1 MNKALSR
8 NVDSNIKKVG
18 IISGYQMKEID
29 SSGNPTSSKSTLLIE
44 SGGKF
49 SLSEGRLSFINTI
62 LQINNIESG
71 DYIITGS
78 SVSSYISISNCCMT
92 MTSGLTIN
100 KGFIKLNNGSL
111 SIVESEIN
119 DIHISGQSVIK
130 VNEGSVDVIISKS
143 SFSKIQQSG
152 TGNGAAINADMKSE
166 SKLIIKDGSSF
177 SECQS
182 VGSGGAI
189 YAILNSVSNGG
200 IFIEGTSKTSF
211 SSCISSDKGGCIY
224 IDVGI
229 GSEDKF

>member
-1 MNKALSR
+1 
-8 NVDSNIKKVG
+8 
-18 IISGYQMKEID
+18 MKESISHSTSSLNILIQNSVD

-119 DIHISGQSVIK
+119 DIHISG
-130 VNEGSVDVIISKS
+130 
-143 SFSKIQQSG
+143 
-152 TGNGAAINADMKSE
+152 
-166 SKLIIKDGSSF
+166 
-177 SECQS
+177 
-182 VGSGGAI
+182 
-189 YAILNSVSNGG
+189 
-200 IFIEGTSKTSF
+200 
-211 SSCISSDKGGCIY
+211 
-224 IDVGI
+224 
-229 GSEDKF
+229 